1 MSTALP
7 ASFTELPLLRGR
19 NPLARRVQTRHGF
32 PVLPGGFP
40 VVGHMPAIAVDTLGL
55 LREGQRR
62 FGSLFFSH
70 QGFDDWHLVYASNE
84 AFSLFKSKA
93 LDSSYLTEGGL
104 GNLFG
109 QTLMA
114 HDGASHRHIRT
125 AMNGPFSP
133 KGLDAAEVGAIVA
146 ASVER
151 KVRSWLGRRDV
162 LVLRETRELAL
173 EVMFKITGVVDDEL
187 PEWRH
192 HYEDLMLLILNLP
205 FDVPGSPRRR
215 GLRAGE
221 WLDARIRRILADVRA
236 RGEAKGLLPALLKAR
251 DEDGQPLSEQDL
263 VGNLRL
269 LLLAGHETSAS
280 TMAWCVAHLAESPA
294 IWRALREEAT
304 SAPDLPRSP
313 ADLRR
318 FPFAEAVFR
327 EALRL
332 HPPVHQD
339 ARRAAADFELEGRTV
354 PRGTIVAIP
363 LVLLSRDPELYP
375 DPDSYRPERWLGRK
389 EAISPLEI
397 SQFGGGAHFCLGY
410 HLAWME
416 IVQFLVA
423 LGRLLPASGPRLQGG
438 FPASRYL
445 PVLRPAAGTR
455 VRFDG

>member
-1 MSTALP
+1 MSTTLP
-7 ASFTELPLLRGR
+7 ASFTDLPLLRGR
-19 NPLARRVQTRHGF
+19 NPLARRVQTRHGI

-40 VVGHMPAIAVDTLGL
+40 VVGHMPAIAVDALGL

-70 QGFDDWHLVYASNE
+70 QGFEEWHLVYAANE

-93 LDSSYLTEGGL
+93 VDSSYLTEGGL

-114 HDGASHRHIRT
+114 HDGASHRHLRT

-146 ASVER
+146 TSVER

-162 LVLRETRELAL
+162 RVLRETRELAL
-173 EVMFKITGVVDDEL
+173 EVMFKITGVEDDEL
-187 PEWRH
+187 PEWRR
-192 HYEDLMLLILNLP
+192 HYEELMLLVLNLP

-221 WLDARIRRILADVRA
+221 WLDARIRRILAGVRA
-236 RGEAKGLLPALLKAR
+236 RGEAKGLLPALLQAR
-251 DEDGQPLSEQDL
+251 DEEGEPLSEQDL

-294 IWRALREEAT
+294 IWRALREEAS

-339 ARRAAADFELEGRTV
+339 ARRAVADFEIEGRAV
-354 PRGTIVAIP
+354 PGGTIMAIP

-397 SQFGGGAHFCLGY
+397 AQFGGGAHFCLGY

-423 LGRLLPASGPRLQGG
+423 LGRLLPASGPRLQDG

>member
-1 MSTALP
+1 MSTARLV
-7 ASFTELPLLRGR
+7 SFSAHPLLRGR
-19 NPLARRVQTRHGF
+19 NPLAHRAQTRHDF
-32 PVLPGGFP
+32 PVLPGGFR
-40 VVGHMPAIAVDTLGL
+40 VVGHMPAIAVDALGL

-62 FGSLFFSH
+62 FGSLFFWS
-70 QGFDDWHLVYASNE
+70 QGFDHWHLVYASNE

-93 LDSSYLTEGGL
+93 VDSSYLTEGGV
-104 GNLFG
+104 GHLFG

-146 ASVER
+146 TSVER
-151 KVRSWLGRRDV
+151 RVRSWLGRRDV
-162 LVLRETRELAL
+162 QVLRETRELAL
-173 EVMFKITGVVDDEL
+173 EVMFKITGVEDDEL
-187 PEWRH
+187 PEWRR
-192 HYEDLMLLILNLP
+192 HYENLMLLIINLP

-215 GLRAGE
+215 GLRAGA
-221 WLDARIRRILADVRA
+221 WLDARIRRILAGVRA
-236 RGEAKGLLPALLKAR
+236 RGEATGLLPALLQAR
-251 DEDGQPLSEQDL
+251 DEDGEPLSEQDL

-294 IWRALREEAT
+294 IWRALREEAS

-313 ADLRR
+313 AELRR

-332 HPPVHQD
+332 HPPVPHD
-339 ARRAAADFELEGRTV
+339 ARRAVADLELEGRTV
-354 PRGTIVAIP
+354 PAGTLLAIP

-389 EAISPLEI
+389 EALSPLEI
-397 SQFGGGAHFCLGY
+397 AQFGGGAHFCLGY

-423 LGRLLPASGPRLQGG
+423 LGRMLPASGPRLQGG

>member
-1 MSTALP
+1 MSTTLP
-7 ASFTELPLLRGR
+7 VSFTDLPLLRGR

-32 PVLPGGFP
+32 PILPGGFP
-40 VVGHMPAIAVDTLGL
+40 VVGHMPAIAVDELGL

-62 FGSLFFSH
+62 FGSLFFWS
-70 QGFDDWHLVYASNE
+70 QGFKEWHLVYASNE

-114 HDGASHRHIRT
+114 HDGASHRHVRT

-146 ASVER
+146 TSVER
-151 KVRSWLGRRDV
+151 RVRSWLGRRDV

-173 EVMFKITGVVDDEL
+173 EVMFKITGVEDDEL

-192 HYEDLMLLILNLP
+192 NYEDLMLLVLNLP

-215 GLRAGE
+215 GLRARD
-221 WLDARIRRILADVRA
+221 WIDARIRRILADVRA
-236 RGEAKGLLPALLKAR
+236 RGEAKGLLPALLQAR
-251 DEDGQPLSEQDL
+251 DEDGEPLSEQDL

-294 IWRALREEAT
+294 SWRALREEAS

-332 HPPVHQD
+332 HPPVPAD
-339 ARRAAADFELEGRTV
+339 ARRAVADFEIEGRAV
-354 PRGTIVAIP
+354 PGGTIVAIP

-389 EAISPLEI
+389 EAVSPLEI
-397 SQFGGGAHFCLGY
+397 AQFGGGAHFCLGY

-455 VRFDG
+455 ARFDG

>member
-7 ASFTELPLLRGR
+7 ASFTDLPLLRGR
-19 NPLARRVQTRHGF
+19 NPLARRIETRHGF
-32 PVLPGGFP
+32 PILPGRFP
-40 VVGHMPAIAVDTLGL
+40 VVGHMPAIAVDELGL

-62 FGSLFFSH
+62 FGSLFFWSH
-70 QGFDDWHLVYASNE
+70 GFESWQLVYASNE

-93 LDSSYLTEGGL
+93 VDSSYLTEGGV
-104 GNLFG
+104 GHLFG

-114 HDGASHRHIRT
+114 HDGASHRRLRA

-133 KGLDAAEVGAIVA
+133 KGLDTAEVGAIVA

-162 LVLRETRELAL
+162 QVLRETRELAL
-173 EVMFKITGVVDDEL
+173 EVMFKITGVEDDEL
-187 PEWRH
+187 PEWRR
-192 HYEDLMLLILNLP
+192 HYEDLMLVILNLP

-215 GLRAGE
+215 GLRARA
-221 WLDARIRRILADVRA
+221 WVDARIRRILADVRA
-236 RGEAKGLLPALLKAR
+236 RGDAKGLLPALLEAR
-251 DEDGQPLSEQDL
+251 DEDGEPLSEQDL

-280 TMAWCVAHLAESPA
+280 TMAWCVAHLAERPA
-294 IWRALREEAT
+294 IWRALREEAS

-332 HPPVHQD
+332 HPPVAHD
-339 ARRAAADFELEGRTV
+339 ARRAVADFELEGRAV
-354 PRGTIVAIP
+354 PAGTHVAIP

-389 EAISPLEI
+389 EALSPLEI
-397 SQFGGGAHFCLGY
+397 AQFGGGAHFCLGY

-416 IVQFLVA
+416 VVQFLVA
-423 LGRLLPASGPRLQGG
+423 LGRTLPASGPRLQDG

>member
-7 ASFTELPLLRGR
+7 ASFADLPLLRGR
-19 NPLARRVQTRHGF
+19 NPFARRVKTRHGF
-32 PVLPGGFP
+32 PILPGGFP
-40 VVGHMPAIAVDTLGL
+40 VVGHLPALAIDELGL
-55 LREGQRR
+55 LREGRRR
-62 FGSLFFSH
+62 FGSLFWTRGVEGW
-70 QGFDDWHLVYASNE
+70 QLVHASND
-84 AFSLFKSKA
+84 AFSLFKSRSV
-93 LDSSYLTEGGL
+93 DSSYLTEGGL
-104 GNLFG
+104 GHLFG

-114 HDGASHRHIRT
+114 HDGASHRHVRT

-133 KGLDAAEVGAIVA
+133 KGLDAAEVGAVVA

-151 KVRSWLGRRDV
+151 RVRSWLGRRDV
-162 LVLRETRELAL
+162 LLLRETRELAL
-173 EVMFKITGVVDDEL
+173 EVMFKITGVEDDEL

-192 HYEDLMLLILNLP
+192 HYEDLMLLALDLP

-215 GLRAGE
+215 GLRARG

-236 RGEAKGLLPALLKAR
+236 RGEAKGLLPALLQAR
-251 DEDGQPLSEQDL
+251 DEDGEPLSEQDL

-294 IWRALREEAT
+294 TWRALREEAS

-332 HPPVHQD
+332 HPPVARD
-339 ARRAAADFELEGRTV
+339 ARRAVADFELEGRTV
-354 PRGTIVAIP
+354 PGGTLVAIP
-363 LVLLSRDPELYP
+363 LMLMSRDPERYP

-397 SQFGGGAHFCLGY
+397 AQFGGGAHFCLGY

-423 LGRLLPASGPRLQGG
+423 LGRTLPASGPRLQGG
-438 FPASRYL
+438 FPAPRYL

>member
-7 ASFTELPLLRGR
+7 ASFTDLPLLRGR
-19 NPLARRVQTRHGF
+19 NPLARRIETRHGF
-32 PVLPGGFP
+32 PILPGGFP
-40 VVGHMPAIAVDTLGL
+40 VVGHMPAIAVDELDL

-62 FGSLFFSH
+62 FGSLFFWAPGVDAW
-70 QGFDDWHLVYASNE
+70 QLIYASNE

-93 LDSSYLTEGGL
+93 VDSSYLTEGGV
-104 GNLFG
+104 GHLFG

-114 HDGASHRHIRT
+114 HDGASHRRLRT

-146 ASVER
+146 TSVGR

-162 LVLRETRELAL
+162 LLLRETRELAL
-173 EVMFKITGVVDDEL
+173 EVMFKITGVEDDEL

-192 HYEDLMLLILNLP
+192 YYEDLMLVILSLP

-215 GLRAGE
+215 GLRARA
-221 WLDARIRRILADVRA
+221 WLDERIGRILAGVRA
-236 RGEAKGLLPALLKAR
+236 RGDAKGLLPALLEAR
-251 DEDGQPLSEQDL
+251 DEDGEPLSEQDL
-263 VGNLRL
+263 IGNLRL

-280 TMAWCVAHLAESPA
+280 VMAWCVAHLAESPA
-294 IWRALREEAT
+294 VWRALREEAS

-332 HPPVHQD
+332 HPPVAHD
-339 ARRAAADFELEGRTV
+339 ARRAVADFELDGRAV
-354 PRGTIVAIP
+354 PAGTHVAIP

-389 EAISPLEI
+389 EALSPLEI
-397 SQFGGGAHFCLGY
+397 AQFGGGAHFCLGY

-423 LGRLLPASGPRLQGG
+423 LGRELPASGPRLQDG

-445 PVLRPAAGTR
+445 PVLRPSGSAR

>member
-1 MSTALP
+1 MSTARLLSSTALP
-7 ASFTELPLLRGR
+7 LQRGQ
-19 NPLARRVQTRHGF
+19 NPLARRVETRHGF

-40 VVGHMPAIAVDTLGL
+40 VVGHMPAIAVDELGL

-62 FGSLFFSH
+62 FGSLFFWTH
-70 QGFDDWHLVYASNE
+70 GFQAWQLVYASNE
-84 AFSLFKSKA
+84 AFSLFKSKTV
-93 LDSSYLTEGGL
+93 DSSYLTEGGV
-104 GNLFG
+104 GHLFG

-146 ASVER
+146 TSVER

-173 EVMFKITGVVDDEL
+173 EVMFKITGVEDDEL
-187 PEWRH
+187 PEWRR

-215 GLRAGE
+215 GLRARG

-236 RGEAKGLLPALLKAR
+236 RGEAKGLLPALLEAR
-251 DEDGQPLSEQDL
+251 DEDGAPLSEHDL

-294 IWRALREEAT
+294 IWRALREEAS

-313 ADLRR
+313 AELRR

-332 HPPVHQD
+332 HPPVPHD
-339 ARRAAADFELEGRTV
+339 ARRAVADFELEGRTV
-354 PRGTIVAIP
+354 PRGTSVAIP
-363 LVLLSRDPELYP
+363 LVLLSRDPQLYP

-397 SQFGGGAHFCLGY
+397 AQFGGGAHFCLGY

-423 LGRLLPASGPRLQGG
+423 LGRALPAAGPRLQGG